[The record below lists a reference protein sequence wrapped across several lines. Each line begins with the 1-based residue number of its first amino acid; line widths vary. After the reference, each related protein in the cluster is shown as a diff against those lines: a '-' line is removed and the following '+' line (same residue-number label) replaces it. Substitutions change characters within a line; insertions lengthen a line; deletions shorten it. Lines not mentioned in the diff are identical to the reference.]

1 MAKVL
6 LLLILQGLLLTV
18 VKAQSFNFD
27 DLVVLSSLSPKRF
40 DNYMHEKGYVS
51 GGKQMQ
57 DNAMAFTFFEKKK
70 KQTPEDSIIENRS
83 VGLYKQDE
91 SFCFAFSTT
100 CRKEFEDGLERL
112 RTNNFLQAEPED
124 SNAVAPLFFQKGNLT
139 VDVSTQVDSDT
150 SLLYTFLLKKRL
162 LPNSVQFAED
172 LLGFDSHEYL
182 VSYFGEANVKK
193 DVYYFSEKKIK
204 KCSVLFG
211 NSNQQVVF
219 VWEDEK
225 NLCKLSYILIAG
237 ILPTET
243 GIPFN
248 DNIGRNKWAFK
259 SGIYSGMSIRDLL
272 RLNGYDFKF
281 YGLNSEFSMM
291 VEPVISGNIDFKK
304 TGIML
309 TSLDG
314 KGPAVLQTEKVSA
327 EQVVEHRIA
336 LHVFYIM
343 LTP

>member
-1 MAKVL
+1 MAKIL
-6 LLLILQGLLLTV
+6 LLFILQGLLITV
-18 VKAQSFNFD
+18 AKAQSFSFD

-40 DNYMHEKGYVS
+40 DNYMNEKGYVS

-57 DNAMAFTFFEKKK
+57 DNAMAFTFFEKRKP
-70 KQTPEDSIIENRS
+70 TAADSVIENRS
-83 VGLYKQDE
+83 VGLYKKDE
-91 SFCFAFSTT
+91 AFCFAFSTT
-100 CRKEFEDGLERL
+100 CKKEFEDGMERL
-112 RTNNFLQAEPED
+112 RANEFLQAEPED
-124 SNAVAPLFFQKGNLT
+124 STQEAPLFFQKGNLT
-139 VDVSTQVDSDT
+139 VDVSAVMEQDS
-150 SLLYTFLLKKRL
+150 SYLYTFLLKKKL
-162 LPNSVQFAED
+162 LPNNVNFAED
-172 LLGFDSHEYL
+172 LLVFDSHEYL
-182 VSYFGEANVKK
+182 VSYFGQANVKK

-225 NLCKLSYILIAG
+225 NLCKLSYILVAG

-281 YGLNSEFSMM
+281 FGLNSEFSMM
-291 VEPVISGNIDFKK
+291 VEPVITGNIDFKK
-304 TGIML
+304 IGIML

-327 EQVVEHRIA
+327 EAVVEARIA

-343 LTP
+343 LMP